1 MKSIKF
7 LTAVFILFS
16 ILPVQAGD
24 IPKGSIT
31 KCIEKPCY
39 KVLKTTFD
47 YTPIREAA
55 DSDSKR
61 FTHIKSGINLYSKN
75 EKPGFYELD
84 LGLNKPYWIEKRYV
98 HCENDAA
105 DKKLSKVSKIKFYEN
120 KNNYFVKIKTKTNS
134 PYKVYQN
141 KDGLQFKYY
150 NADASRIFKKDA
162 NYKKVTEEFNYSFE
176 KSKNDSDILT
186 VRYQNNA
193 PVYAYD
199 VKKKNNLLV
208 FQIRKPLVIDKNR
221 PLKGLKIAL
230 DPGHGGNEKGCV
242 SGGFYEK
249 DVNFQITKELNNIL
263 KQKGAKTMLT
273 RNDDIDTGLYER
285 VDSANKFKADFL
297 ISIHQNSLPNP
308 KNYHKRHGAG
318 VYYYNENA
326 KNLAYIVQKNIV
338 KSTGFKDDGVFNAS
352 FALTRS
358 TSPVSILVECGYL
371 IHPYERKKLTDPKFQ
386 KIMANSIAAGIEEYL
401 KSTAN

>member
-7 LTAVFILFS
+7 LTTLFLLS
-16 ILPVQAGD
+16 PFLPAMAD
-24 IPKGSIT
+24 NLPKGSIT

-47 YTPIREAA
+47 YTPIRELA

-98 HCENDAA
+98 KYKTAA
-105 DKKLSKVSKIKFYEN
+105 PDKKLSKVSKIKFYEN

-141 KDGLQFKYY
+141 KNGLQFEYY
-150 NADASRIFKKDA
+150 DTDVSKIFKKNV
-162 NYKKVTEEFNYSFE
+162 NYKKVTDEFNYSFE
-176 KSKNDSDILT
+176 KSKNNSDILT
-186 VRYQNNA
+186 VKYNNNA

-199 VKKKNNLLV
+199 VKKKDNLLV
-208 FQIRKPLVIDKNR
+208 FQIRKPLKIDKKR
-221 PLKGLKIAL
+221 PLKNIKIAL
-230 DPGHGGNEKGCV
+230 DPGHGGKEAGCV

-249 DVNFQITKELNNIL
+249 DVNLQITKEINNIL

-273 RNDDIDTGLYER
+273 RENDVDTGLYER

-308 KNYHKRHGAG
+308 KNYDKRHGAG
-318 VYYYNENA
+318 VYYYNESA
-326 KNLAYIVQKNIV
+326 KNLAYTVQKNIV
-338 KSTGFKDDGVFNAS
+338 KSTGFRNDGVFNAS
-352 FALTRS
+352 FAMTRS

-371 IHPYERKKLTDPKFQ
+371 IHPYERKKLTDPTFQ
-386 KIMANSIAAGIEEYL
+386 KIMANSIVNGLEEYL
-401 KSTAN
+401 IKTAQ